1 MKKVAQ
7 TGNLLAAVPDL
18 RDPNFFRSV
27 VLVFQHDQEGA
38 AGLVLNRPLPVAV
51 KEVAREA
58 LELESDCLESLFW
71 GGPVEGPLMALHRSA
86 DLAELQVTSEIFF
99 SMQKHNLQR
108 LLDRRDHQF
117 RIFTGYAGWG
127 VGQLES
133 ELEAGGWLALPAM
146 SEQIFGS
153 PDSLWQAVCED
164 VGRRII
170 LPRGHLG
177 PEPPAP
183 EWN

>member
-1 MKKVAQ
+1 MKKMAQ

-27 VLVFQHDQEGA
+27 VLIFQHDEEGA
-38 AGLVLNRPLPVAV
+38 AGLVLNRQLPVLV
-51 KEVAREA
+51 KDVAREA
-58 LELESDCLESLFW
+58 LELEGDFSDSLFW
-71 GGPVEGPLMALHRSA
+71 GGPVEGPLMALHRFPA
-86 DLAELQVTSEIFF
+86 AAELQVAPGLFF
-99 SMQKHNLQR
+99 SMQKHNLQA
-108 LLDRRDHQF
+108 LLERRDQAF
-117 RIFTGYAGWG
+117 RIFSGYAGWG

-133 ELEAGGWLALPAM
+133 ELEAGGWLSLPAK
-146 SEQIFGS
+146 SDQVFAQ
-153 PDSLWQAVCED
+153 PDSLWQWVCEE

-183 EWN
+183 DWN